1 MDKSQI
7 INNISNL
14 LFENKL
20 EEARVFL
27 QNEYPHKHIELEK
40 RSYSFKE
47 KMEQFLRDG
56 FIDRYTG
63 KRLVNPGILKVIT
76 NYFPEE
82 FPYDP
87 HWKMTKTHI
96 AYWDLIPTIDH
107 ISPIAQGG
115 VDNPS
120 NWATTSMKNN
130 SIKSNYSLEEINWEL
145 HPRGKLSEWD
155 GLTKLFVELVD
166 KNDRLLNDSYIKSWY
181 KISKDVCIKPLA
193 EDIHSFATKWVE
205 KFSNKNIDY
214 IELVDHYMADD
225 CEYLGFKMD
234 SGELFTELYGN
245 AVYDSEELKLIINR
259 ISDISLLGSAI
270 YSRWRYFNHWA
281 YDAASILEEKNRNWF
296 LIALNRLMKIS
307 SK

>member
-7 INNISNL
+7 LENISNL
-14 LFENKL
+14 LPENKI
-20 EEARVFL
+20 EEARATI
-27 QNEYPHKHIELEK
+27 QNEYPHKHMELEK
-40 RSYSFKE
+40 RSYTLKE

-63 KRLVNPGILKVIT
+63 TRLVNPGMLKVIT
-76 NYFPEE
+76 YYFPDD

-96 AYWDLIPTIDH
+96 AYWDLIPTVDH
-107 ISPIAQGG
+107 IFPIAQGG

-130 SIKSNYSLEEINWEL
+130 SIKSNYSLDEINW
-145 HPRGKLSEWD
+145 KLYPSGSLNEWD
-155 GLTKLFVELVD
+155 GLTKLFIELVD
-166 KNDRLLNDSYIKSWY
+166 QNIELLQDSYIKSWY
-181 KISKDVCIKPLA
+181 KISKNVCSPSNK
-193 EDIHSFATKWVE
+193 DIHDFATKWFE
-205 KFSNKNIDY
+205 KFSDANIDY

-225 CEYLGFKMD
+225 CEALGFKMD
-234 SGELFTELYGN
+234 CGNSFSEIYGK
-245 AVYDSEELKLIINR
+245 AVFDYEELKSIIHR

-281 YDAASILEEKNRNWF
+281 YNAESILEDKNRKWF
-296 LIALNRLMKIS
+296 LLALNRLIQLS
-307 SK
+307 NQ